1 MNEKIKILE
10 TELKTLQKE
19 LEDIEIK
26 QECIYYCSL
35 IQKRMLINKELN
47 SIKWSILSNEEKEAK
62 RNEDILLTEKYY
74 NKYKENEINLLYKK
88 KYNELLTLLRNKNH
102 TYFNLL
108 YFFFNTSLYIDI
120 TNPYVKIMVESL
132 SKIENS
138 DFSEFLYKYNEL
150 LSLEKNI
157 R

>member
-108 YFFFNTSLYIDI
+108 YCFFNTSLYIDI